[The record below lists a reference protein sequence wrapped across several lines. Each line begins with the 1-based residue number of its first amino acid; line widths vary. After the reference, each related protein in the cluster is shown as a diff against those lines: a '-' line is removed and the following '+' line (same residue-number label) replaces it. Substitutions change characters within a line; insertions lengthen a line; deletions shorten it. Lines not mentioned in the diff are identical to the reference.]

1 MTAGRG
7 PAILPRVSSIRTVET
22 TVADPSDLTER
33 SNETEGLMSLPRYYY
48 PGNRKKANLDF
59 ASLGFDYIQCPFRF
73 EAVFQHGVWR
83 VRGLLEDSD
92 MTIPEGSQCL
102 HYGQQLFEG
111 MKVHTGAD
119 GRIFAFRPLE
129 NARRLNSGARY
140 LCGPEV
146 PEDLFVRGIEEVAA
160 ANYPYIPPHGSG
172 AALYVRPFYLG
183 IGDNVGVKPARSYV
197 FRVFVTPVGPYFKG
211 GFGPDQGKE
220 FMVSRLDRAAPQ
232 GSGHVKAG
240 GNYACSFT
248 PGQEAKKLGFSE
260 ALYLDP
266 REHRYIEEIGAANF
280 LGFRDGKLIT
290 PDSVSV
296 LPSVTRLSILEI
308 ASKSFGWT
316 VEKRKIALDELGDLE
331 SAACCGTA
339 AVISWISRIADG
351 DREWTFEFDERWQQL
366 YDALVGIQTG
376 IGDDPFGWRHE
387 IPLE

>member
-1 MTAGRG
+1 M
-7 PAILPRVSSIRTVET
+7 
-22 TVADPSDLTER
+22 
-33 SNETEGLMSLPRYYY
+33 NLPRYYF
-48 PGNRKKANLDF
+48 PGNSNKADLDF
-59 ASLGFDYIQCPFRF
+59 ANLGFDYTPCPYRF

-83 VRGLLEDSD
+83 VRGLIEDPN

-102 HYGQQLFEG
+102 HYGQELFEG
-111 MKVHTGAD
+111 MKVHSGAD
-119 GRIFAFRPLE
+119 GRIYAFRPYD

-146 PEDLFVRGIEEVAA
+146 PEELFVRGIEEVAA
-160 ANYPYIPPHGSG
+160 ANHPYIPPHGSG

-197 FRVFVTPVGPYFKG
+197 FRIFVTPVGPYFKG
-211 GFGPDQGKE
+211 GFGPDQGKA

-248 PGQEAKKLGFSE
+248 PGQEAKDRGFVE

-290 PDSVSV
+290 PDSHSV
-296 LPSVTRLSILEI
+296 LPSITRLSILEI
-308 ASKSFGWT
+308 AEKTFGWT
-316 VEKRKIALDELGDLE
+316 TEERKIALDELGEME

-351 DREWTFEFDERWQQL
+351 DREWTFDFDERWQQL

-387 IPLE
+387 IPLK